1 MNLSFLCHQKNSKE
15 ENIVPQSKK
24 RRLYDEEELS
34 AASQM
39 LMFDFR
45 FDIQPSAPKIS
56 IFAPSLQWMANS
68 STSAPFVCSPSGVP
82 ECSPLPFMCDEEET
96 EDDELISESKEDEVQ
111 KPKRKRSKLST
122 FTDITHL
129 LHLPQKE
136 AAQKLGISE
145 SMLCKRFKEQTQRKW
160 PFRTLRKLDRQI
172 EKKQKAF
179 FISSDE
185 QKKIQQ
191 LKDERDLCLAPVQIR
206 IKPSDIDL
214 KIFKKDLNILQQAP
228 FDPSEST
235 SDD

>member
-15 ENIVPQSKK
+15 ENSVSQSKK
-24 RRLYDEEELS
+24 RRLYDEEELA

-39 LMFDFR
+39 LMFDFN
-45 FDIQPSAPKIS
+45 IVPSAPKIS
-56 IFAPSLQWMANS
+56 IFAPSLQWMANN
-68 STSAPFVCSPSGVP
+68 STSSLFTCSPSGVP
-82 ECSPLPFMCDEEET
+82 ECSPLPFMCDDEET
-96 EDDELISESKEDEVQ
+96 EDEELPSESKDDEVQ

-179 FISSDE
+179 FISSDD

-191 LKDERDLCLAPVQIR
+191 LRDERDLCLAPVEIR
-206 IKPSDIDL
+206 IKPSDIDI